1 MKFALL
7 IFANLCFTTVFV
19 RAQTKGSTQSNLYN
33 VIQNQAVSASYQS
46 IDELLA
52 DKILT
57 NAFSVQVGASATSY
71 HIYCNVL
78 FAGAPNDNLAQQIG
92 LKLSGSGNNHVEH
105 RLHIAPTL
113 LFEKQANTRSET
125 LNFDAIIH
133 GQTTRTIE
141 PGNYDFSIQFTITQ
155 P

>member
-7 IFANLCFTTVFV
+7 CFVNLCLSTTAVV
-19 RAQTKGSTQSNLYN
+19 AQSKASAQSNLYN
-33 VIQNQAVSASYQS
+33 VIQNQAVSVSYQS
-46 IDELLA
+46 IDELLT

-78 FAGAPNDNLAQQIG
+78 FAGVPNENLAQQIG
-92 LKLSGSGNNHVEH
+92 LKLSGAGNQPEH
-105 RLHIAPTL
+105 RLHTANTL
-113 LFEKQANTRSET
+113 LIEKQANSRSEI

-133 GQTTRTIE
+133 GQTTRNIE
-141 PGNYDFSIQFTITQ
+141 PGNYDFSIQITITQ

>member
-7 IFANLCFTTVFV
+7 IFANLCFTTGIV
-19 RAQTKGSTQSNLYN
+19 RAQTKSSSQSNLYN
-33 VIQNQAVSASYQS
+33 VTQNQAVSASYQS

-57 NAFSVQVGASATSY
+57 NAFSVQVGASAASF
-71 HIYCNVL
+71 HIYCSVL
-78 FAGAPNDNLAQQIG
+78 FAGVPNENLAQQIG
-92 LKLSGSGNNHVEH
+92 LRLSGNNVEH
-105 RLHIAPTL
+105 RLHTVPTF
-113 LFEKQANTRSET
+113 LFEKQAGNHPET